1 MDRDIVVIAH
11 NIRSAHNIGAL
22 FRTCEGLGIK
32 KLYLSGYSPYPKRTI
47 EDRLPHTYRKLT
59 AQIQKVSLGAEA
71 TLNWQYVQDI
81 QSVLETLA
89 QEKYIVAALEQTP
102 MSQSI
107 QNYLPPK
114 KIAIIIGSEVSG
126 VDPSLLKKSSIH
138 LEIPMLGKKES
149 FNVVEAAAMALF
161 RFRFAK

>member
-1 MDRDIVVIAH
+1 
-11 NIRSAHNIGAL
+11 
-22 FRTCEGLGIK
+22 
-32 KLYLSGYSPYPKRTI
+32 
-47 EDRLPHTYRKLT
+47 
-59 AQIQKVSLGAEA
+59 
-71 TLNWQYVQDI
+71 
-81 QSVLETLA
+81 
-89 QEKYIVAALEQTP
+89 